1 MLKYV
6 DIERLGT
13 EENESIFAYP
23 DDELIIEEK
32 IDGGNAS
39 FFIENG
45 LIHMCSRSR
54 DLVSDRDEKTFSK
67 ERKYLYGLI
76 QSKIM
81 ELNPDYIYYGEWGM
95 KHTLTYESLPGFV
108 GYDIRVKVNMQ

>member
-67 ERKYLYGLI
+67 ERKYLYGLK
-76 QSKIM
+76 SRLYLLWRM
-81 ELNPDYIYYGEWGM
+81 GYE
-95 KHTLTYESLPGFV
+95 TYFNLWVITWFCRIW
-108 GYDIRVKVNMQ
+108 Y